1 MNYEVLKPFWG
12 SIKFA
17 LTAGSLLLA
26 PLWAFSQGTSST
38 STMKMSTA
46 PQFKQAAPVVESTA
60 AISKVHTEMRLL
72 SDSFISPDFEATQ
85 KTSYQFVG
93 AQLRTDPFADEV
105 LKMDVSGGVALGAP
119 LLNYLNIAEL
129 YTQSRF
135 GDDSTLYI
143 GRKRINWNEMDA
155 RWDLGVWEPLFKWNP
170 LSPER
175 QGLSGLFWQVDR
187 PYYTMTLFG
196 SPLYI
201 PDQGPSF
208 EIENGSFVKGNPWF
222 RRPPDSIR
230 IWQEATGID
239 YHFKK
244 PDETQIVLQN
254 SFGMK
259 ISVGDPQS
267 LRAQLS
273 YAYKPANQLAI
284 GYEGNLDVGQ
294 LKGAVDL
301 QPQVFYHSLVGADVS
316 YRIRNFRM
324 GMSGT
329 LDRPSKDEIFEEK
342 WTHPVFT
349 DATLLSPYME
359 WSNSRWGVSVQHL
372 EILGG
377 DVTEQ
382 GELANP
388 NRAALMTRYPY
399 RQAQQIALMTNHA
412 FRKDRRLIAKL
423 SLTHSEK
430 NDFDLIRFSARFRL
444 SGLWSLMGEM
454 QMVKAG
460 PLTVENQNEIAQFV
474 NNDRLMAGVAYVF

>member
-1 MNYEVLKPFWG
+1 MNYEVAKPLRG
-12 SIKFA
+12 SIKIVFIV
-17 LTAGSLLLA
+17 GNLLLA
-26 PLWAFSQGTSST
+26 PFFALAQTTALKSPVLIEAEKANANTAFSQ
-38 STMKMSTA
+38 
-46 PQFKQAAPVVESTA
+46 VR
-60 AISKVHTEMRLL
+60 TEMRLL

-93 AQLRTDPFADEV
+93 AQLKTDPFADEV
-105 LKMDVSGGVALGAP
+105 LKMDVAGGVALGAP
-119 LLNYLNIAEL
+119 LLNYLNIGEF

-135 GDDSTLYI
+135 GEDSALYI
-143 GRKRINWNEMDA
+143 GRKRMNWNEMDA

-175 QGLSGLFWQVDR
+175 QGLTGLFWQVDR
-187 PYYTMTLFG
+187 PYYTLMLFG

-230 IWQEATGID
+230 IWEEATAID
-239 YHFKK
+239 YKFKK
-244 PDETQIVLQN
+244 PDESQIVLQN
-254 SFGMK
+254 SFGMR

-294 LKGAVDL
+294 LKGSVDL
-301 QPQVFYHSLVGADVS
+301 QPQVFYHSLVGGDVS
-316 YRIRNFRM
+316 YRLRNFRM
-324 GMSGT
+324 GISGT
-329 LDRPSKDEIFEEK
+329 YDRPSTDDIFEEK
-342 WTHPVFT
+342 WTHPVFEE
-349 DATLLSPYME
+349 ATLLSPYVE
-359 WSNSRWGVSVQHL
+359 WSNARWGVSLQHL
-372 EILGG
+372 EIIGG
-377 DVTEQ
+377 KVTEE

-399 RQAQQIALMTNHA
+399 QQAQQIALMTNYG
-412 FRKDRRLIAKL
+412 FKKDRRFISKI

-430 NDFDLIRFSARFRL
+430 NDFDLVRLSTRFRL
-444 SGLWSLMGEM
+444 SGLWSLLGEM
-454 QMVKAG
+454 QLVRAG
-460 PLTVENQNEIAQFV
+460 PMTVENQNEIAQFV
-474 NNDRLMAGVAYVF
+474 NNDRLMLGAAYAF